1 MPTTSSC
8 PPAERL
14 RQLLTGPP
22 PEADQ
27 AELIA
32 HLDGCAA
39 CQQTLE
45 KLAGANPALLSAA
58 RAVQRTLY
66 AEEAPLRHVLD
77 DLGSNE
83 NLTVLYPT
91 PNRSA
96 WVQSLLRPAKA
107 LEALG

>member
-27 AELIA
+27 AELIG

-45 KLAGANPALLSAA
+45 RLAGANPALLSAA
-58 RAVQRTLY
+58 RAVQHTVY
-66 AEEAPLRHVLD
+66 DEAPLRHVLD
-77 DLGSNE
+77 DLGKEE
-83 NLTVLYPT
+83 NVTVLYPAS
-91 PNRSA
+91 NRASG
-96 WVQSLLRPAKA
+96 VQSLLRPA
-107 LEALG
+107 